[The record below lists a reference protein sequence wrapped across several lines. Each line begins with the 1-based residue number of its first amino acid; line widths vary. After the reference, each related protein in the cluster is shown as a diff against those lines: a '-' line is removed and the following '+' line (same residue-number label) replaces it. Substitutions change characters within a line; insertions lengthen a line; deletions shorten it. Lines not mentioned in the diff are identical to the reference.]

1 MHSWP
6 PAGASP
12 VQGGEGEL
20 LLTQVLV
27 VVLGSV
33 LVVISEFGLGQEGA
47 KLHGLLWGT
56 LEVTCQEG
64 FSNVQE
70 EDMPAKEGE
79 NDSGLLG
86 ITVSQPAFWA
96 GVWLRARMLGFYTQC
111 CGVRGHGGD
120 SKLN

>member
-1 MHSWP
+1 MLRLAGARGWP
-6 PAGASP
+6 PARASP
-12 VQGGEGEL
+12 VQGGEREL

-33 LVVISEFGLGQEGA
+33 LVVISEFGLSQEGA
-47 KLHGLLWGT
+47 ELHSLLWRT

-79 NDSGLLG
+79 ND
-86 ITVSQPAFWA
+86 
-96 GVWLRARMLGFYTQC
+96 
-111 CGVRGHGGD
+111 
-120 SKLN
+120 